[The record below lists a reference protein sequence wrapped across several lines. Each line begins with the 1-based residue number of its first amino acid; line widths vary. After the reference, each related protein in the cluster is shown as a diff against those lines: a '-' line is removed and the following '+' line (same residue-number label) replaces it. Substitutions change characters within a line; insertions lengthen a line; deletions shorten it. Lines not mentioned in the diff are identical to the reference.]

1 MILSD
6 IVHLYEAVL
15 RESTKEP
22 TISYLIAR
30 HFPLCI
36 TGFGEMAAD

>member
-6 IVHLYEAVL
+6 IVHLYEAIL

-22 TISYLIAR
+22 IISYLIAC

-36 TGFGEMAAD
+36 TGFCEMIAN